1 MANRVPHGKAPIG
14 AGRGKMD
21 FKVLNRLMKQ
31 VFSDYPVHLTIVL
44 ICIVLSALI
53 GVAPAAYIETITR
66 YIEEGLTSGWAA
78 ILPKLTKALFT
89 MAALYLVSLILTT
102 IYTQLMAHVT
112 QGFLHKTRVRMFST
126 MQRLPISYFDQTPR
140 GDIMSRFTNDTDS
153 LRQVVS
159 QSLPNLLSC
168 GLTVLGVLCMMVY
181 YSLPLMLVVILGI
194 VCMTLATKNIGGKS
208 AKYFVRQQN
217 SLGKA
222 EGFIEEM
229 MNGQKVV
236 KVFCHEEAA
245 KQDFDKLN
253 DQLFRDAREANRF
266 ANIFMPIMG
275 NIGNLLYVL
284 TAFAGG
290 LLITSNGLIPNL
302 SIQNLVT
309 FGTIAAPLSIS
320 TVASYLG
327 MCKQFTANVSQ
338 VSQQMNAVAM
348 AVAGAGRI
356 FDLLDQKPE
365 SDEGTVTLTRC
376 REENGMIVPCAERT
390 GKWAWQHQK
399 DDGTM
404 EYRLLQGDV
413 RFFDV
418 DFGYVPDKTV
428 LHNVSLYAKPGQKL
442 AFVGATGAGKTT
454 ITNLINRFYDIAD
467 GKIRYDGI
475 NINHIKKADLRHSL
489 GIVLQD
495 VNLFTGTVM
504 ENIRYGK
511 LDATDEECIAAA
523 KLSNAHDFITRL
535 PEGYNTMLTAN
546 GANLSQGQRQLLSI
560 ARAAVADP
568 PVMILDE
575 ATSSI
580 DTRTE
585 ALVQRGMDALMKG
598 RTVFVIAHRLSTVQ
612 NSDAIMVLDHGNI
625 IERGTHDDLIAK
637 KGTYYQLYTG
647 AFELE

>member
-309 FGTIAAPLSIS
+309 LGTIAAPLSIS
-320 TVASYLG
+320 AVASYLG

-356 FDLLDQKPE
+356 FDLLDQQPE

-535 PEGYNTMLTAN
+535 PEGYNTMLTSN